1 MIGAEQPMCR
11 SVSGEGY
18 IPVGINL
25 HLQKAYIPYAPCP
38 QIGCEAA
45 LCKVLAPPAEFQKLP
60 CTATAVQKARKVFA
74 PNPAVAVQGSS
85 GR

>member
-1 MIGAEQPMCR
+1 MCR

-25 HLQKAYIPYAPCP
+25 HLQKAYTPYAPRP

-45 LCKVLAPPAEFQKLP
+45 LCKSLAPPAEFQKLP
-60 CTATAVQKARKVFA
+60 CTATAVFKTEKNLQIKT
-74 PNPAVAVQGSS
+74 AVAVQGSS